1 MRGQINE
8 DLALTLRWILFNKS
22 SYPES
27 TVHYFA
33 ENKLIQQYN
42 EIQLDKIT
50 YELVRIQAIDEVMKF
65 KLVDPQ
71 ITVVYLKLNYKNT
84 AFHQQCVPIM
94 KHEA

>member
-1 MRGQINE
+1 M
-8 DLALTLRWILFNKS
+8 FNKI

>member
-1 MRGQINE
+1 M
-8 DLALTLRWILFNKS
+8 FNKIS
-22 SYPES
+22 CPES

-50 YELVRIQAIDEVMKF
+50 SELVRIQAIDEVMKF

>member
-1 MRGQINE
+1 M
-8 DLALTLRWILFNKS
+8 FNKS

-27 TVHYFA
+27 TVQYFA

>member
-1 MRGQINE
+1 MRGQIDE
-8 DLALTLRWILFNKS
+8 DLSLTLKWILFNKS
-22 SYPES
+22 SYPVS

-42 EIQLDKIT
+42 KIQLDKT
-50 YELVRIQAIDEVMKF
+50 TSELVRIQAIDEVIKF

-71 ITVVYLKLNYKNT
+71 IIVVYVKLNYKNT
-84 AFHQQCVPIM
+84 VFHQQCVPIM

>member
-1 MRGQINE
+1 M
-8 DLALTLRWILFNKS
+8 FNKS

-27 TVHYFA
+27 TVQYFA

-65 KLVDPQ
+65 KLVDTQ